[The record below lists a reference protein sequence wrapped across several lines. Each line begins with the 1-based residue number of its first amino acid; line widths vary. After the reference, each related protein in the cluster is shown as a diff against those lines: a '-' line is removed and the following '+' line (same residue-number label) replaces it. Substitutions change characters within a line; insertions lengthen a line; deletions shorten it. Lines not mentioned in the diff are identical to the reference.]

1 MRFLFPYLARWYTAN
16 WSRYHQLLTALA
28 RCGHEVF
35 VLQPPALDMAET
47 NYTEVEMGASDGLQ
61 ISEVAVSPRLWG
73 RRLPVE
79 KLAKKGLYTLACRG
93 PVRQIIDRERID
105 VLLVYNLP
113 QHILVHGVPCL
124 RVFDIADDL
133 AAMLGEE
140 LGRPLGPLAREVA
153 GTWQR
158 HMAGACDLV
167 TVASE
172 TLRERVVPSATL
184 IPNGVYLDEIAAA
197 DGTAWRQRYEGPIVG
212 YLGAFEYFVDMDLV
226 LSAAA
231 RLPEV
236 TFLLVGGGRDLESVR
251 RRARQAGLD
260 NVFLPGP
267 VSHSIGL
274 DYVAAMD
281 VCLIPFRRGP
291 VADGACP
298 LKLFEYAALRKPV
311 VSTRTAEVMRIAG
324 DYALFADTADELCQV
339 INDLLSST
347 HSYRHLQ
354 VRGYEKVRESYSW
367 DAIAERFLLAIAQA
381 MGEHGPSKGA

>member
-1 MRFLFPYLARWYTAN
+1 MRFLFPYMARWHAAN

-28 RCGHEVF
+28 RSGHQVF
-35 VLQPPALDMAET
+35 VLQPPALNLAET
-47 NYTEVEMGASDGLQ
+47 NYAEVEMEASDGLQ
-61 ISEVAVSPRLWG
+61 ISEVAVSPRLW
-73 RRLPVE
+73 RRHLPLE
-79 KLAKKGLYTLACRG
+79 KLAKKGLYTWACRA
-93 PVRQIIDRERID
+93 PVRQIIDREQID

-113 QHILVHGVPCL
+113 QHTLVHGVPCL

-133 AAMLGEE
+133 VAMLGQE
-140 LGRPLGPLAREVA
+140 LGHPLGLLARGMA
-153 GTWQR
+153 GTWHR
-158 HMAGACDLV
+158 HLAAACDLV

-172 TLRERVVPSATL
+172 ILRERVAPSATL

-197 DGTAWRQRYEGPIVG
+197 DGTVWRQRYAGPIVG

-251 RRARQAGLD
+251 RRTSQAGLD
-260 NVFLPGP
+260 NVVLPGP

-311 VSTRTAEVMRIAG
+311 ISTRTAEVTRIAS
-324 DYALFADTADELCQV
+324 DYLLFADTSDELCQA
-339 INDLLSST
+339 INELLST
-347 HSYRHLQ
+347 PHSYRHLQ
-354 VRGYEKVRESYSW
+354 ERGYEKVRKGYSW
-367 DAIAERFLLAIAQA
+367 DTIAERFLLAIDSV
-381 MGEHGPSKGA
+381 MKRDSNSKGA

>member
-1 MRFLFPYLARWYTAN
+1 MARWHTAN
-16 WSRYHQLLTALA
+16 WSRYHQLLAALA
-28 RCGHEVF
+28 RCGHQIF
-35 VLQPPALDMAET
+35 VLQPPPLDLAET
-47 NYTEVEMGASDGLQ
+47 NYTQVEIEEIDGLQ
-61 ISEVAVSPRLWG
+61 VSQVAMPSRLWA
-73 RRLPVE
+73 RRLPLE
-79 KLAKKGLYTLACRG
+79 KLAKKGLYTWACRG
-93 PVRQIIDRERID
+93 PIREIIAREQID

-113 QHILVHGVPCL
+113 QHALVHEVPCL

-133 AAMLGEE
+133 AAMLGQE
-140 LGRPLGPLAREVA
+140 LGRPLGPLARGVA

-158 HMAGACDLV
+158 KLATACDLV

-172 TLRERVVPSATL
+172 TLRERVASSATL
-184 IPNGVYLDEIAAA
+184 IPNGVYLDEIAVA
-197 DGTAWRQRYEGPIVG
+197 DGTALRQRYAGPIVG

-251 RRARQAGLD
+251 RRARQAGLE
-260 NVFLPGP
+260 NVVLPGP

-281 VCLIPFRRGP
+281 VCLIPFGRGP

-311 VSTRTAEVMRIAG
+311 ISTRTAEVMRIAG
-324 DYALFADTADELCQV
+324 DYALFADTADELCQA
-339 INDLLSST
+339 INALLST
-347 HSYRHLQ
+347 PHDYRHLQ
-354 VRGYEKVRESYSW
+354 ERGYEKVQQSYSW
-367 DAIAERFLLAIAQA
+367 DTIAERFLLAIESVMRGDSA
-381 MGEHGPSKGA
+381 SKGA